1 MIKFRILFFLLI
13 YLSTLGLGIM
23 ATKAVNRFF
32 LPPSFIDFKSQ
43 FVSSERLI
51 LDRKG
56 KVLHELRF
64 NNKVRRFE
72 WIPLSE
78 VASSLKKS
86 VIAAEDKRF
95 YSHFGIDWLSFSS
108 ALYHR
113 LVGTSRGG
121 ASTISMQLTDF
132 FNSLNGKVK
141 TKRNA
146 WDKIAQM
153 VRACYL
159 ETQWNKDQILEAY
172 LNLIHFKGELQGVSA
187 SSYGLFA
194 KDPQSLTLNESIIMT
209 VLIRSPNS
217 ATQQIL
223 DRAIR
228 LSEVLEAKARFAD
241 LASLANQVTSSQYK
255 IKQIAQNAFHIA
267 HQVQHL
273 GLFKNQVQVKTT
285 LDSDIQRLA
294 TAALR
299 KQVLSLKDQN
309 MNDGAVVVID
319 NDTGDILA
327 YVGNIGAQSSAPHV
341 DGARSLRQAGS
352 TLKPFL
358 YGSAFEKKIL
368 TPASVLN
375 DSPLD
380 IFIQGSGSY
389 RPQNYDRNFHSFV
402 TVRNALASSLNI
414 PAVKAIEM
422 VGVASFTETLSSLGI
437 TDLERPDFYGP
448 SLALGSADVRLVQ
461 LTNAY
466 RTLANKGIWSPTQFI
481 KSKMEQ
487 PSHRVFTDETAY
499 LVSSI
504 LSDREARST
513 TFGLENMLS
522 TRYWTAVKTGTSK
535 DMRDNWCIGYSQKYT
550 VGVWTGNFSGESMWS
565 VTGIQG
571 AAPVWLE
578 VMNSL
583 HESVPSRPP
592 AVPAK
597 VISKTIY
604 FPQWKVTKN
613 EVFLIGTEPATNEIR
628 FESHQSAKII
638 YPLNGSYMALDPE
651 IPSKNQKVF
660 INIENPSQQIK
671 ILINN
676 KEIGTAEKYFLWK
689 PTVGKHTLK
698 LIDSNKNT
706 IDEIQFEIKGLKIK
720 S

>member
-1 MIKFRILFFLLI
+1 MLKFRILFFA
-13 YLSTLGLGIM
+13 SFLGLSLLGVHKM
-23 ATKAVNRFF
+23 NRFF
-32 LPPSFIDFKSQ
+32 LPPSYIEFKSQ
-43 FVSSERLI
+43 FISSERLL

-64 NNKVRRFE
+64 NHKVRRFE

-78 VASSLKKS
+78 VAASLKKS

-95 YSHFGIDWLSFSS
+95 YSHFGVDWLSFSS

-113 LVGTSRGG
+113 IMGTPRGG
-121 ASTISMQLTDF
+121 ASTISMQLTEF
-132 FNSLNGKVK
+132 FNSLNGKIK
-141 TKRNA
+141 NKRNG

-153 VRACYL
+153 IRASYL
-159 ETQWNKDQILEAY
+159 ESQWNKDQILEAY

-187 SSYGLFA
+187 SSYGLFE
-194 KDPQSLTLNESIIMT
+194 KDPISLNLNESIIMT

-217 ATQQIL
+217 TPQKII
-223 DRAIR
+223 DRAVR
-228 LSEVLEAKARFAD
+228 LSEVLEAKALYSD
-241 LASLANQVTSSQYK
+241 LASLASQVSSAQYK
-255 IKQIAQNAFHIA
+255 IKPIAQNAFHIA

-309 MNDGAVVVID
+309 MNDGAVVVLD
-319 NDTGDILA
+319 NETGDILA
-327 YVGNIGAQSSAPHV
+327 YVGNVGAQSSAPHV

-358 YGSAFEKKIL
+358 YGSAFEKKLL

-414 PAVKAIEM
+414 PAVKTIEM
-422 VGVASFTETLSSLGI
+422 VGVPSFTETLSSLGI

-466 RTLANKGIWSPTQFI
+466 RTLANKGIWSPTQFV
-481 KSKMEQ
+481 K
-487 PSHRVFTDETAY
+487 PTTLLPGHRVFTDETAY

-535 DMRDNWCIGYSQKYT
+535 DMRDNWCVGYSKKYT

-583 HESVPSRPP
+583 HETVPSAPP
-592 AVPAK
+592 ALPAK
-597 VISKTIY
+597 VISKTIH

-613 EVFLIGTEPATNEIR
+613 EVFLKGTEPTSADIR
-628 FESHQSAKII
+628 FESQPSAKII

-660 INIENPSQQIK
+660 INIDNPSQNIK
-671 ILINN
+671 ILMNN

-689 PTVGKHTLK
+689 PKVGKHTLK
-698 LIDSNKNT
+698 LIDPDKNT